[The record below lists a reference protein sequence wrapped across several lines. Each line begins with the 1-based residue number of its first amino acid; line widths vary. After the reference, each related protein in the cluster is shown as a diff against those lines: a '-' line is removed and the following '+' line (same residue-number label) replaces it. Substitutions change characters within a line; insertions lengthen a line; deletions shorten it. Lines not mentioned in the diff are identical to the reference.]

1 MYYETIYE
9 PAEDSFMMEKLLKE
23 KLIGTTNLNITEVG
37 VGSGFV
43 FSELVKTFPENN
55 FSATDINPDAI
66 SSTQKRLKN
75 NNVNAK
81 LHQGNL
87 LEPITKKQD
96 ILFFNTPYLPLEH
109 GEKYNQ
115 LTLKDK
121 AIYGGKHGYE
131 IIFKFIDQIY
141 DKLEK
146 NGKVF
151 MLFSSLSKEQ
161 KIKEKLEQEGYEIN
175 QIYKEKHFMEELII
189 YEFSKGEILKGL
201 EKNNIS
207 NLKYL
212 TKGKHS
218 IIYEGEYKNN
228 EVICKTSQTHFTDK
242 ESLFLQKLQNKNY
255 VPKLYYSTNQIQI
268 MEKCQGKV
276 IKDFLENSTK
286 EETLKVLQE
295 CLDICYEL
303 DELGYQKFE
312 LTNPYKHI
320 FINKKLQV
328 KFIDFERTIHSQDP
342 KNVTQF
348 LQYIRRNIPL
358 LKRKEI
364 YINPDELLKNANK
377 YKKDKQKIEL
387 GALISISFK

>member
-1 MYYETIYE
+1 MNYETIYE

-43 FSELVKTFPENN
+43 FSELVKSFPENN
-55 FSATDINPDAI
+55 FSATDINEDAI
-66 SSTQKRLKN
+66 FSTQKRLEKN
-75 NNVNAK
+75 NLKANLYN
-81 LHQGNL
+81 GNL

-96 ILFFNTPYLPLEH
+96 IIFFNTPYLPLEH

-115 LTLKDK
+115 LSLKDK

-131 IIFKFIDQIY
+131 IIFKFIDQLY

-151 MLFSSLSKEQ
+151 MLFSSLSKEE
-161 KIKEKLEQEGYEIN
+161 KIKEKLEQEGYTIAN
-175 QIYKEKHFMEELII
+175 IYKEKHFMEELII
-189 YEFSKGEILKGL
+189 YEFSKGDVLKEL
-201 EKNNIS
+201 QKNNVL
-207 NLKYL
+207 NVTYL

-218 IIYEGEYKNN
+218 KIYQGTLNN
-228 EVICKTSQTHFTDK
+228 KEVICKTSQTHFTEK
-242 ESLFLQKLQNKNY
+242 ETLFLKKLQEKEY
-255 VPKLYYSTNQIQI
+255 VPKLYISTKQIQI
-268 MEKCQGKV
+268 MEKCQGSI
-276 IKDFLENSTK
+276 IKDFLENSKK
-286 EETLKVLQE
+286 EETLKVLQK

-303 DELGYQKFE
+303 DQLGYQKFE

-320 FINKKLQV
+320 FIDKQFQV

-358 LKRKEI
+358 L
-364 YINPDELLKNANK
+364 NNK
-377 YKKDKQKIEL
+377 DILIDKDKLLVSANNYKQNKKRIEL
-387 GALISISFK
+387 REFI

>member
-1 MYYETIYE
+1 MNYETIYE

-43 FSELVKTFPENN
+43 FSELVKSFPENN
-55 FSATDINPDAI
+55 FSATDINEDAI
-66 SSTQKRLKN
+66 FSTQKRLEKN
-75 NNVNAK
+75 NLKANLYN
-81 LHQGNL
+81 GNL

-96 ILFFNTPYLPLEH
+96 IIFFNTPYLPLEH

-115 LTLKDK
+115 LSLKDK

-131 IIFKFIDQIY
+131 IIFKFIDQLY

-151 MLFSSLSKEQ
+151 MLFSSLSKEE
-161 KIKEKLEQEGYEIN
+161 KIKEKLEQEGYTIAN
-175 QIYKEKHFMEELII
+175 IYKEKHFMEELIT
-189 YEFSKGEILKGL
+189 YEFSKGDVLKEL
-201 EKNNIS
+201 QKNNVL
-207 NLKYL
+207 NVTYL

-218 IIYEGEYKNN
+218 KIYQGTLNN
-228 EVICKTSQTHFTDK
+228 KEVICKTSQTHFTEK
-242 ESLFLQKLQNKNY
+242 ETLFLKKLQEKEY
-255 VPKLYYSTNQIQI
+255 VPKLYISTKQIQI
-268 MEKCQGKV
+268 MEKCQGSI
-276 IKDFLENSTK
+276 IKDFLENSKK
-286 EETLKVLQE
+286 EETLKVLQK

-303 DELGYQKFE
+303 DQLGYQKFE

-320 FINKKLQV
+320 FIDKQFQV

-358 LKRKEI
+358 L
-364 YINPDELLKNANK
+364 NNK
-377 YKKDKQKIEL
+377 DILIDKDKLLVSANNYKQNKKRIEL
-387 GALISISFK
+387 REFI